1 MPEEKYGS
9 IRGPSASKWRSR
21 VLRWFVLGI
30 GWTTY
35 ILYRSFVVGQ
45 IKYDSYTGRMIIRPR
60 NMWTKR
66 IVLILKI
73 SAMYMDNFA
82 IPSLIFASIP
92 LYYLFDG
99 TYHHSRL
106 YKDLVESLVFQIAFW
121 NIGRLYYWLS
131 NLSWNRSFVDLVNEV
146 INIMSLIED
155 TLGPLQMDGAVL
167 LIIFLVQL
175 NLTVH
180 QVVDYLND
188 KILFLALHVMLLALF
203 YNTYIVYQLILL
215 SWMETF
221 DRFLKVYIK
230 EGIPTLEQRQQLQHL
245 FRLYSRVSN
254 SHQNIVVLWL
264 PVATMLYS
272 QIVLLV
278 AHWSSIIYCILYID
292 RMDAVEKWHIFLRVH
307 VGGSLA
313 PLLGIL
319 LIGLCNDRLAQMQR
333 FLSLQL
339 LIIDLRYSEDPKLQT
354 AEDLKGEQTC
364 FDLQLR
370 SQPIRNQIMSLHQV
384 CSCPFVLEFFFC
396 ALLNALNTVQYGL
409 AYGINIFGY

>member
-1 MPEEKYGS
+1 VPCTVGFRMPEEKYGS
-9 IRGPSASKWRSR
+9 TRRSR
-21 VLRWFVLGI
+21 VLRWFALGI

-45 IKYDSYTGRMIIRPR
+45 IKYDSHTGRMIIRPR
-60 NMWTKR
+60 NMWIKR
-66 IVLILKI
+66 IALILKI
-73 SAMYMDNFA
+73 VAMYTNTFGIQYLLFA
-82 IPSLIFASIP
+82 GIP
-92 LYYLFDG
+92 LYYLFGGRHD
-99 TYHHSRL
+99 HSRV
-106 YKDLVESLVFQIAFW
+106 YKDLVDSLVFQIAFW
-121 NIGRLYYWLS
+121 NIGRFYYWLS

-167 LIIFLVQL
+167 PIIFLVQL
-175 NLTVH
+175 YLTVL
-180 QVVDYLND
+180 QIVDYLYD
-188 KILFLALHVMLLALF
+188 KVFFLPLHVLLLTLF
-203 YNTYIVYQLILL
+203 YSTYIVYQLILL
-215 SWMETF
+215 SWMEAF
-221 DRFLKVYIK
+221 HRFLKAYIK

-245 FRLYSRVSN
+245 FRLYSRVTN
-254 SHQNIVVLWL
+254 GHQNIMILWL

-272 QIVLLV
+272 HIVLLV
-278 AHWSSIIYCILYID
+278 AHWSSIFYCILYID
-292 RMDAVEKWHIFLRVH
+292 RMDAVEKWNAFLRIH

-313 PLLGIL
+313 PLLRIL
-319 LIGLCNDRLAQMQR
+319 LIGLCNDRLAQMER

-384 CSCPFVLEFFFC
+384 CSCPFVLEFFSC
-396 ALLNALNTVQYGL
+396 ALLNALNNVQYGL
-409 AYGINIFGY
+409 AYDINLF